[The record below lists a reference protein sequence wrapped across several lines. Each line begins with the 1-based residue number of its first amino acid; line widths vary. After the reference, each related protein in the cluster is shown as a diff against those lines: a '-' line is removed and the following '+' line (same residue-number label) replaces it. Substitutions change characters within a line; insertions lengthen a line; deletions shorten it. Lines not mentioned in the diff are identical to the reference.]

1 MSDFSLDLL
10 VETLPS
16 KITQKNYKCILKLF
30 LEFGKFSSYDKIT
43 QTDVKALEK
52 IVKAYIIS
60 LKSTMN
66 PNSIPSYSD
75 AIKSFLEAN
84 DIDLN
89 WRRIRKLYPRPAKKS
104 GQSAYSTED
113 IQLMLKHTAKIRNK
127 VFIQF
132 LASTGVRVSAL
143 DELKIKDLRDMP
155 HGCKM
160 VTVYADDIEE
170 YKTFLTPEAS
180 HALGLYHKERQDK
193 GEILDGNSL
202 VFVKLN
208 GKPVEKSSTG
218 MIIHRALVR
227 AGLKVKN
234 NTKGNPKKQFIRH
247 KIQLNHGFRKRFN
260 TILKLNNQV
269 NDNAI
274 EKMMG
279 HSNGLD
285 STYLQITDE
294 KLFDEFWKGVD
305 DLTVSSEYRDKLKI
319 RELEKENA
327 KVSEEKIQEL
337 QDQIDEIQGHAKERE
352 RSIDYKRTLE
362 ILESTNQIE
371 SIPVQEQ
378 IGMLTP
384 KQKDLLLVQLVKQL
398 S

>member
-1 MSDFSLDLL
+1 MGLAMTDFSLDLL
-10 VETLPS
+10 IETLPS
-16 KITQKNYKCILKLF
+16 KVTQKNYKYILNKF
-30 LEFGKFSSYDKIT
+30 LEFGKFSSYDNIIE
-43 QTDVKALEK
+43 TDVKKLDK
-52 IVKAYIIS
+52 IIKAYIIS

-66 PNSIPSYSD
+66 PNSIPSYAD

-84 DIDLN
+84 DVDLN
-89 WRRIRKLYPRPAKKS
+89 WRRIRKLYPRPAKKT

-127 VFIQF
+127 VFIHF
-132 LASTGVRVSAL
+132 LASTAVRVSAL
-143 DELKIKDLRDMP
+143 DELKMKDLRDMP

-180 HALGLYHKERQDK
+180 YALGLYHKERQEK
-193 GEILDGNSL
+193 GEILDEDSL

-208 GKPVEKSSTG
+208 GKPVDKSSTG

-227 AGLKVKN
+227 AGLKITNHDKD
-234 NTKGNPKKQFIRH
+234 KGFRH

-260 TILKLNNQV
+260 TILKLNNEV

-279 HSNGLD
+279 HSKGLD

-305 DLTVSSEYRDKLKI
+305 ELTVSSEFRDKLKI

-337 QDQIDEIQGHAKERE
+337 QDQINEIQGYVKERDKTME
-352 RSIDYKRTLE
+352 YKRTMK
-362 ILESTNQIE
+362 ILESTGQIE
-371 SIPVQEQ
+371 DIPVQQQ
-378 IGMLTP
+378 IEMLTP
-384 KQKDLLLVQLVKQL
+384 KQKDLLLEKIFR
-398 S
+398 